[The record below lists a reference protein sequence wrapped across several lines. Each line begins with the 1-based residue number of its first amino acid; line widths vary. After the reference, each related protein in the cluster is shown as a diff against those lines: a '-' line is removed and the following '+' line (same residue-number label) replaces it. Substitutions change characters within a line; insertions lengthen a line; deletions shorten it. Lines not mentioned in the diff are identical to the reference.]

1 MGQLGDPKWGL
12 GITMGPGDH
21 KGALDH
27 KRATMRP
34 GDHNGVSI
42 TRENSNHKG
51 ACRPRDLKEA

>member
-1 MGQLGDPKWGL
+1 
-12 GITMGPGDH
+12 MGPGDH